1 MNDIVNLKEFKSDIE
16 KGDFIAAQH
25 RTIVDLLK
33 NKTHLEEEIQHLK
46 QLLINSVEDSKVE
59 RIIVTP
65 EEGLIA
71 KQIDLLKQK
80 GILEE
85 LDLEDVKKLDLLLK
99 NKHII
104 KVQQDAIRASSKKV
118 TYSNS
123 ELLSIVKTLPEPPV
137 NG

>member
-1 MNDIVNLKEFKSDIE
+1 MNDIINLREFKTDIE
-16 KGDFIAAQH
+16 KSDFIAAQH

-33 NKTHLEEEIQHLK
+33 NKSHLEQEIQHLK
-46 QLLINSVEDSKVE
+46 ELLINSVEDSKVE

-65 EEGLIA
+65 EEALIG

-104 KVQQDAIRASSKKV
+104 KVQQDALRASSKKV

-123 ELLSIVKTLPEPPV
+123 DLLSIVKALPEPPKQ
-137 NG
+137 